1 MVWVFVFGGIA
12 LAGLVMLIAY
22 AVWLAHKAADVMSE
36 VRVLAERAD
45 QLAGLL
51 GQIQVPEL
59 SSAGDAKAQ
68 RPRQRADGVRRASR
82 RRRMAGDQHGVTD
95 VRERGKHDS
104 TAFSASAC
112 PSC

>member
-1 MVWVFVFGGIA
+1 MVWVFVFVGIA

-51 GQIQVPEL
+51 AQIQMPEL
-59 SSAGDAKAQ
+59 SSAGPATDSDLTAAEELDED
-68 RPRQRADGVRRASR
+68 RADVG
-82 RRRMAGDQHGVTD
+82 
-95 VRERGKHDS
+95 
-104 TAFSASAC
+104 
-112 PSC
+112 